1 MAKPRTTHSENRKEV
16 YKFWLRFFEKVTV
29 LVLAVVILPSFI
41 GQLQY
46 YPALV
51 IVWTSFIVVLIAAMI
66 FPSRKL
72 WYLPKD
78 KQKSSE
84 EKNS

>member
-1 MAKPRTTHSENRKEV
+1 
-16 YKFWLRFFEKVTV
+16 
-29 LVLAVVILPSFI
+29 LVFAVVILPTFI

-51 IVWTSFIVVLIAAMI
+51 IVWMGFIVVLIAAMI
-66 FPSRKL
+66 FLSREL

-78 KQKSSE
+78 KQKPNE